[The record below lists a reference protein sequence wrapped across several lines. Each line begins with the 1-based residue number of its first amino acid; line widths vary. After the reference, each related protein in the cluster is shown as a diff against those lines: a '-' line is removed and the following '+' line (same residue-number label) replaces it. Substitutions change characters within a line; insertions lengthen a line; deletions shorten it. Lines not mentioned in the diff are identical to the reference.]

1 MEDQNEYGNIYGSGA
16 RDWKIYGMS
25 EYLWNI
31 YGMSMEK
38 KLWNIEI
45 DEWNIGR
52 SMEDLWNIEISMV
65 GMGEHRNIYE
75 YLKFEIDEWE
85 N

>member
-1 MEDQNEYGNIYGSGA
+1 MEDLWNVGIS
-16 RDWKIYGMS
+16 M
-25 EYLWNI
+25 EYLWNV
-31 YGMSMEK
+31 YGKK